1 MKQLG
6 NLAIICAQRKSVQLQ
21 VRNGMASVLVDTG
34 TDRAVLSAHWDND
47 AEIKQIIYE
56 LNFGKYR
63 ENEKVCASE
72 SDDPKSADTL
82 WDLLLRHKNH
92 QVADLGRT
100 DGATSG
106 ACERRTGRGLRHQAA
121 QAGLLLLGYA
131 TEHCTGNGRGA

>member
-92 QVADLGRT
+92 QVAVVTYGDSDNPADVCLE
-100 DGATSG
+100 
-106 ACERRTGRGLRHQAA
+106 CEDCSEVILDTGLYSLAA
-121 QAGLLLLGYA
+121 KW
-131 TEHCTGNGRGA
+131 